1 MSVDPAFPFLI
12 AVIHNSKGTDN
23 ATIMQQFRVNYY
35 ELPARNTLNNT
46 HENGWSGIMQEGVV
60 WSITGCQPVEY
71 YLYSK
76 RAAATGAAALF
87 RVS

>member
-12 AVIHNSKGTDN
+12 AVVHNSKGNDN

-46 HENGWSGIMQEGVV
+46 HENGWSGIMLEGVV
-60 WSITGCQPVEY
+60 WSITGCQPVY
-71 YLYSK
+71 ISK
-76 RAAATGAAALF
+76 RAAATGAAALV

>member
-12 AVIHNSKGTDN
+12 AVIHNSKGSDN

-46 HENGWSGIMQEGVV
+46 HETGRSGIIMEGVV
-60 WSITGCQPVEY
+60 WSITGCQPVY
-71 YLYSK
+71 ITRGLRQLVLQPSL
-76 RAAATGAAALF
+76 GF
-87 RVS
+87 S